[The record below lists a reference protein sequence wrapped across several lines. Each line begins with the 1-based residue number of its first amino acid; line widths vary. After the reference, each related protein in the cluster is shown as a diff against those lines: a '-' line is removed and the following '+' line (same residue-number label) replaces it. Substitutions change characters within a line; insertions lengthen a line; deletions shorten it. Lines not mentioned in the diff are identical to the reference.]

1 MDEQD
6 DRSMFQIPVDNAVV
20 AAQEAAIAELNYTPT
35 TPVVIERAFPDQS
48 QAAKDLA
55 LYNELTAVSD
65 EVIACRNSILN
76 NIY

>member
-6 DRSMFQIPVDNAVV
+6 NSTFRIPVSNLVLEAQKAAVEEISV
-20 AAQEAAIAELNYTPT
+20 
-35 TPVVIERAFPDQS
+35 TPVTPIVIDQAFPYRSKETQ
-48 QAAKDLA
+48 DLE
-55 LYNELTAVSD
+55 LFNELSAVSD